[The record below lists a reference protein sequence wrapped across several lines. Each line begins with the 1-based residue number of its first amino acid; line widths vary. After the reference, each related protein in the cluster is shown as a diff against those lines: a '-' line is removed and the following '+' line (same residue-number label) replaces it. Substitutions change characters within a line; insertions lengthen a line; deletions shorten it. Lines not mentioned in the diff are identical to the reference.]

1 MRNEKEKPENA
12 RVEKET
18 SNSEKEIVRTEEI
31 CIEEVSIDG
40 ICGVY

>member
-1 MRNEKEKPENA
+1 MRNEKEKPEKT
-12 RVEKET
+12 RVEKEAP
-18 SNSEKEIVRTEEI
+18 NPEKEIVRIEEL